1 MIKSDFDNLADSAF
15 VRLADLLDKPAL
27 ICVSRPTLWRMV
39 KRAEFPHPVKLTAG
53 VTAWRVGEIRDWME
67 SLRGDGSSPPTL
79 RPSNKVHC
87 GGVK

>member
-1 MIKSDFDNLADSAF
+1 MIKSDFDNLADSAY
-15 VRLADLLDKPAL
+15 VRLADLLDRPAL

-39 KRAEFPHPVKLTAG
+39 KRGDFPQPVKLTAG

-67 SLRGDGSSPPTL
+67 SLRGGGSSPPRL
-79 RPSNKVHC
+79 SPSNKVQS